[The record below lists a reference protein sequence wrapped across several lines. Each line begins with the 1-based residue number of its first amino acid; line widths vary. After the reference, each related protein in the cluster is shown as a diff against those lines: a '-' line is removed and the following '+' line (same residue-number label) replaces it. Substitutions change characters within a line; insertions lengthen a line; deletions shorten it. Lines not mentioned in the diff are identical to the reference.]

1 MSSWKAKAERGSAWL
16 IHLIAWIAR
25 AAGRTVRRALLVP
38 IVAYFVVTDGT
49 ARRASREF
57 LAHATGRPARWSDVF
72 SHVYCFAATLLDRV
86 WMAHGDFDRFD
97 VTVEGD
103 PLVLEALESGKGC
116 VLLGSHLGSFD
127 VMTLKNKVLYDRPVT
142 LLAGYPPGGLVD
154 VVSRLVA
161 EGMKGKYPAGL
172 NVVNRPGAA
181 GSLAVAEVTRAK
193 PDGYTIV
200 LTPQS
205 ALVIAAQMQDLA
217 YKTPDD
223 YDPVINVVAYYP
235 MIAVRTESPYKT
247 AQDLV
252 ADAKAK
258 PGAIRV
264 GSPGEGTSSHL
275 NLEEFMRVTGTKMT
289 HVPFQGWGQSSPALL
304 GGHIEAVVAQ
314 PGELKGQVDG
324 KRMRVLVNFTP
335 KRHPVF
341 PDVPTAKEL
350 GWDVSNGVWY
360 MLLAPKGTPAA
371 VMRHIHDAAKAA
383 IEDPK
388 FTADMNGRGID
399 VDYRPGEA
407 LRADL
412 WREYKLHTDILR
424 RVGMLKK

>member
-1 MSSWKAKAERGSAWL
+1 MMRILLALVAVA
-16 IHLIAWIAR
+16 IALP
-25 AAGRTVRRALLVP
+25 AAAQYP
-38 IVAYFVVTDGT
+38 
-49 ARRASREF
+49 
-57 LAHATGRPARWSDVF
+57 
-72 SHVYCFAATLLDRV
+72 
-86 WMAHGDFDRFD
+86 
-97 VTVEGD
+97 
-103 PLVLEALESGKGC
+103 
-116 VLLGSHLGSFD
+116 
-127 VMTLKNKVLYDRPVT
+127 DRPVT

-161 EGMKGKYPAGL
+161 EGMKPKFPAGL

-181 GSLAVAEVTRAK
+181 GSVAVAEVARAK

-217 YKTPDD
+217 YKNPDD
-223 YDPVINVVAYYP
+223 YDPVINLVAYYP
-235 MIAVRTESPYKT
+235 MIAVRTESAYKT

-258 PGAIRV
+258 PGQIRV

-275 NLEEFMRVTGTKMT
+275 NLEEFMRLSGTKMI

-335 KRHPVF
+335 KRHAVF

-360 MLLAPKGTPAA
+360 MLLAPKGTPAGI
-371 VMRHIHDAAKAA
+371 VRQVHDAAKAA
-383 IEDPK
+383 IDDPK
-388 FTADMNGRGID
+388 FVQDMTGRGID
-399 VDYRPGEA
+399 IDYRPGEA

-412 WREYKLHTDILR
+412 WREYKLHTEILR

>member
-1 MSSWKAKAERGSAWL
+1 MRVFLA
-16 IHLIAWIAR
+16 
-25 AAGRTVRRALLVP
+25 ALL
-38 IVAYFVVTDGT
+38 AL
-49 ARRASREF
+49 AAS
-57 LAHATGRPARWSDVF
+57 S
-72 SHVYCFAATLLDRV
+72 AA
-86 WMAHGDFDRFD
+86 AQY
-97 VTVEGD
+97 
-103 PLVLEALESGKGC
+103 P
-116 VLLGSHLGSFD
+116 
-127 VMTLKNKVLYDRPVT
+127 DRPMT
-142 LLAGYPPGGLVD
+142 MLAGYPPGGLVD
-154 VVSRLVA
+154 VVARLVA
-161 EGMKGKYPAGL
+161 EGMKAKYPAGL

-200 LTPQS
+200 LSPQS

-223 YDPVINVVAYYP
+223 YDPVINLVAYYP

-335 KRHPVF
+335 RRHPVF

-360 MLLAPKGTPAA
+360 MLLAPKGTPAP

-388 FTADMNGRGID
+388 FTADMAGRGID

>member
-1 MSSWKAKAERGSAWL
+1 MKNL
-16 IHLIAWIAR
+16 LL
-25 AAGRTVRRALLVP
+25 AALCLFAL
-38 IVAYFVVTDGT
+38 
-49 ARRASREF
+49 
-57 LAHATGRPARWSDVF
+57 PA
-72 SHVYCFAATLLDRV
+72 AAQY
-86 WMAHGDFDRFD
+86 
-97 VTVEGD
+97 
-103 PLVLEALESGKGC
+103 P
-116 VLLGSHLGSFD
+116 
-127 VMTLKNKVLYDRPVT
+127 DRPVT

-181 GSLAVAEVTRAK
+181 GSLAVAEVTRAR

-205 ALVIAAQMQDLA
+205 ALVIAAQMQELA

-223 YDPVINVVAYYP
+223 YDPVINLVAYYP
-235 MIAVRTESPYKT
+235 MIAVRSESPY
-247 AQDLV
+247 QNMNQLV

-275 NLEEFMRVTGTKMT
+275 NLEEFMRLAGAKMT

-304 GGHIEAVVAQ
+304 GGHIEALVAQ

-341 PDVPTAKEL
+341 PDVPTAREL

-371 VMRHIHDAAKAA
+371 VVRHIHDAAKAA

-388 FTADMNGRGID
+388 FTADMTGRGID